1 MMLLNKNVI
10 AHLGMVGLG
19 SGILWGL
26 TPLSPVQA
34 NERSVL
40 CSNRQMT
47 TQVALTTPEYFAAIC
62 SRGYLD
68 QSTGCYV
75 PTEYYYV
82 GQSRSTKET
91 LTVPRG
97 IIEVSQQPPMTIY
110 KATEHINTYQIATS
124 GPQTPET
131 WTSLSIFE
139 NGRRIYHHKVNDYL
153 GDRQCRPQY
162 QPVPIPSSSL
172 TLPFPKFEPIPE
184 PKLVP
189 FPRIPPSLTLPLP
202 NLEPRPKVPLV
213 MPRLDWI
220 QKDPLPR
227 PITKS
232 PPIAPRVEAIRNVSP
247 IAEQVAPI
255 PNVRTVVVPLPKL
268 SQQEVYLPSQR
279 LDKAIEDY
287 SRQIAANP
295 NNLEAYF
302 ARGNRYYDL
311 KRYQDAIAD
320 YKKVIRLKPDQAIAH
335 FNQGV
340 SYYRANN
347 PKEALVSFNAAIAHT
362 LVSDPQSPLL
372 AMFYN
377 NLGIVQRDQLPIDQA
392 SSVFLEAIKIDPNYA
407 LPYYNRGLL
416 MQSFRGNEL
425 AIADYTKA
433 IKLSPLFVK
442 AYLNR
447 GRAYYDYDSMAT
459 DYGVNTLN
467 ALTGAK
473 IDNTRNYQQ
482 AIADYSAATK
492 LDPNNALAYFQRGIV
507 HYRMKNYDQAIADFT
522 QAITLDNNYLDA
534 YINLG
539 IAYAEGKQDYGRA
552 IFYFGRAKEKNP
564 QYAPSYY
571 NLAVGYAA
579 LTPKDS
585 GLIDFYYQEAIALD
599 RQYGSDYY
607 KDLSQQ
613 HYAFQDDY
621 ELIPALAEI
630 IVPSASLTSRKKI

>member
-1 MMLLNKNVI
+1 MILLNKNMI

-26 TPLSPVQA
+26 APSPVQA

-68 QSTGCYV
+68 QITGCYV

-97 IIEVSQQPPMTIY
+97 IIEVSQQPPTTIY
-110 KATEHINTYQIATS
+110 KATERINTYQIATS
-124 GPQTPET
+124 GSQTREP

-172 TLPFPKFEPIPE
+172 LFSLPKLEPIP
-184 PKLVP
+184 
-189 FPRIPPSLTLPLP
+189 
-202 NLEPRPKVPLV
+202 KVPNV
-213 MPRLDWI
+213 
-220 QKDPLPR
+220 PL
-227 PITKS
+227 
-232 PPIAPRVEAIRNVSP
+232 
-247 IAEQVAPI
+247 
-255 PNVRTVVVPLPKL
+255 VVPLPKL
-268 SQQEVYLPSQR
+268 PQQEVYRRYQGS
-279 LDKAIEDY
+279 DKTIEGY

-295 NNLEAYF
+295 NNLQAYF
-302 ARGNRYYDL
+302 ARANRYYDL
-311 KRYQDAIAD
+311 KFYRDAIAD
-320 YKKVIRLKPDQAIAH
+320 YKQVIRLKPDHAIAH

-347 PKEALVSFNAAIAHT
+347 SKEALVSFNAAIAHT

-392 SSVFLEAIKIDPNYA
+392 SSVFLKAIKIDPNYA
-407 LPYYNRGLL
+407 LPYYNRALL

-433 IKLSPLFVK
+433 IKISPLFVM

-473 IDNTRNYQQ
+473 IDNTKNYQQ
-482 AIADYSAATK
+482 AIADYTAATN
-492 LDPNNALAYFQRGIV
+492 LEPTNALAYFQRGIV

-522 QAITLDNNYLDA
+522 QAITLDNDYLDA

-552 IFYFGRAKEKNP
+552 IFYFRRAKEKNS

-585 GLIDFYYQEAIALD
+585 GLIDAYYKKAIARD
-599 RQYGSDYY
+599 RQYESDYH

-621 ELIPALAEI
+621 ELIPSLAEI
-630 IVPSASLTSRKKI
+630 IVPSASLPSRKKT

>member
-1 MMLLNKNVI
+1 MMLLNKNMI
-10 AHLGMVGLG
+10 AHLGMIGLG
-19 SGILWGL
+19 AGILWGIA
-26 TPLSPVQA
+26 PSPVQA
-34 NERSVL
+34 NDRSVL

-97 IIEVSQQPPMTIY
+97 IIEVSQQPPITIY
-110 KATEHINTYQIATS
+110 KATERINTYQIATS
-124 GPQTPET
+124 GPQTREP

-162 QPVPIPSSSL
+162 QPVPIPSSSF

-189 FPRIPPSLTLPLP
+189 FPKIPPSLTLPLP
-202 NLEPRPKVPLV
+202 NL
-213 MPRLDWI
+213 
-220 QKDPLPR
+220 
-227 PITKS
+227 
-232 PPIAPRVEAIRNVSP
+232 
-247 IAEQVAPI
+247 
-255 PNVRTVVVPLPKL
+255 
-268 SQQEVYLPSQR
+268 YLPQR
-279 LDKAIEDY
+279 SDKTIEGY

-295 NNLEAYF
+295 NNLKAYF

-311 KRYQDAIAD
+311 KRYQEAIAD
-320 YKKVIRLKPDQAIAH
+320 YKQVIRLKPNHAISH

-347 PKEALVSFNAAIAHT
+347 PKEALVSFEAAIAHA

-377 NLGIVQRDQLPIDQA
+377 NLGIVQRDQLPIAQA
-392 SSVFLEAIKIDPNYA
+392 SSVFLEAIKINPNYA
-407 LPYYNRGLL
+407 LSYYNRGLL
-416 MQSFRGNEL
+416 IQSFRGNEL

-433 IKLSPLFVK
+433 IKLSPLFVM

-447 GRAYYDYDSMAT
+447 GRAYYDYDSTAS
-459 DYGVNTLN
+459 DYAVNTVN
-467 ALTGAK
+467 ALTGAA
-473 IDNTRNYQQ
+473 IDNTKNYQQ
-482 AIADYSAATK
+482 AIADYTAATNI
-492 LDPNNALAYFQRGIV
+492 DPTNALAYFQRGIV

-534 YINLG
+534 YTNLG
-539 IAYAEGKQDYGRA
+539 IVYAEGKKDYGRA
-552 IFYFGRAKEKNP
+552 IFYFGRTKEKNP

-585 GLIDFYYQEAIALD
+585 GLIDAYYKKAIALD
-599 RQYGSDYY
+599 RQYESDYH

-630 IVPSASLTSRKKI
+630 IVPSDPLTSRKKT